1 MVAAPPR
8 RRAGH
13 LNGNA
18 DRRVVAAKRQ
28 ADAHKLP
35 PEVAEVISLVAEI
48 LLAQRRRQASALQ
61 DPPTTVREA
70 DREAA

>member
-13 LNGNA
+13 LNSKA
-18 DRRVVAAKRQ
+18 VRRGVAATRQ
-28 ADAHKLP
+28 SDAQKLP
-35 PEVAEVISLVAEI
+35 PEIADVISLVAEI
-48 LLAQRRRQASALQ
+48 LLAQKRRQLTAPQSTPA
-61 DPPTTVREA
+61 TGRET